1 MASTKQLYCYSTTSC
16 NLSQTSFAGL
26 GPAIILTFVIPFGS
40 KGLFTAPRVSN
51 GRNQDVISCNP
62 ATGVF

>member
-1 MASTKQLYCYSTTSC
+1 MAGTKQLYCYSTTSC
-16 NLSQTSFAGL
+16 NISQTSFAGL

-51 GRNQDVISCNP
+51 GRNQDVLGCNP
-62 ATGVF
+62 ATGLF